1 MASCVNKRSTYG
13 KKVDLL
19 QDALVVEPSGQAF
32 DPALGLGAIGDFGSD
47 AGQLGALA
55 AHNTT
60 DERRQRGQVP
70 SDGAGG
76 LAMIPRRQSVPYGTI
91 SAEVVTHRLLLLD
104 GSRFPARVY
113 DATTSNYT
121 LQDYL
126 APVSG
131 SEG

>member
-1 MASCVNKRSTYG
+1 M
-13 KKVDLL
+13 
-19 QDALVVEPSGQAF
+19 VEPSGQAF
-32 DPALGLGAIGDFGSD
+32 APALGRGAIGNFGRN

-55 AHNTT
+55 APNTT
-60 DERRQRGQVP
+60 AERRQRGQVP

-76 LAMIPRRQSVPYGTI
+76 LARLPWCSSVPYGTL

-121 LQDYL
+121 WQDYL

-131 SEG
+131 SEARNYGREV